1 LIEAAA
7 EDSQMITLAASM
19 FELGNI
25 ANGSAELG
33 ETLFFAIGAIVAM
46 LVLYGLAKQRRL

>member
-1 LIEAAA
+1 
-7 EDSQMITLAASM
+7 MITLAASM
-19 FELGNI
+19 FDLGNI

-46 LVLYGLAKQRRL
+46 LVVYGLAKQGRLL